1 MHIGTVIREVE
12 LMPAAATT
20 TEPGTPEAEAQELPA
35 AASVDREPVG
45 VGER

>member
-12 LMPAAATT
+12 LMPATATATT
-20 TEPGTPEAEAQELPA
+20 SEPGTPETQELPA
-35 AASVDREPVG
+35 AATVEREPVG

>member
-12 LMPAAATT
+12 LMPATATT
-20 TEPGTPEAEAQELPA
+20 TEPGTPETQDLPA
-35 AASVDREPVG
+35 AATVEREPVG